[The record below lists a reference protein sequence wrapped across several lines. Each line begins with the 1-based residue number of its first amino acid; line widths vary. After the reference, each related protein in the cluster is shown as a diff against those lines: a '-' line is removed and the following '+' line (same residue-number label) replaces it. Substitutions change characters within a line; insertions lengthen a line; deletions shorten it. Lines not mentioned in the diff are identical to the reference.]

1 MLVDPAIH
9 LAAAHLLALAPANDA
24 IAAETLPLAFAVHE
38 GTHRPGDGRA
48 LALLAAGRLRS
59 GVVPAVVLVRLDG
72 REALADLAIVC

>member
-1 MLVDPAIH
+1 MPVDPATH

-24 IAAETLPLAFAVHE
+24 ERVWLRLKPCLLHE

-59 GVVPAVVLVRLDG
+59 GVVPAVVLVHLDG

>member
-1 MLVDPAIH
+1 MV
-9 LAAAHLLALAPANDA
+9 
-24 IAAETLPLAFAVHE
+24 AAETLPLAFAVHE

-72 REALADLAIVC
+72 REALADLAIVR